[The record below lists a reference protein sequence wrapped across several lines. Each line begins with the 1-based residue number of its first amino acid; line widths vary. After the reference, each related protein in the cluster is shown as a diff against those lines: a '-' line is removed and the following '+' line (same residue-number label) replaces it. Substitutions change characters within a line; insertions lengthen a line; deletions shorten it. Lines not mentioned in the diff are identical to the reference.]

1 MNQDTI
7 DTQEHYIARQL
18 LSTLWMLPDYIPLTA
33 QILSHDGLLLPTAE
47 YVWQVIKG
55 HVSNGKLDYARAL
68 EAIHRKQDAAEFF
81 RQAQEENY
89 SPKRYSERQI
99 TEWASTLAELGLRRL
114 GEGITEKAKTNLR
127 NSAIPLDETVSVTMQ
142 ELAGLRSRGGMN
154 TWRSQDDI
162 MVDSLKILEAME
174 RGVVADG
181 VMTGFPSIDFVLS
194 GGFPNGE
201 LILIGAKPSM
211 GKTAYSLELAMNM
224 GFQWER
230 EGSDKCVAYFSA
242 ETTSSKLQLRMACSL
257 ARVNQAKLRAG
268 RATYEEK
275 QALRDALER
284 VRTLPIYIDEGVR
297 PTTQQMLLRAMA
309 LDNVAVGGKQKRI
322 GIIFFDFL
330 ELAGDEDANEVMRV
344 GKIANGLKDLAKTL
358 NVPVVAL
365 SQVGK
370 AVDGRMPTLN
380 DLRWSATLEQL
391 PYIIMFIHRESYYK
405 KRKELDYSPL
415 FDDDAGKAVCMIAK
429 HKDGA
434 TGPVEMRF
442 EEEFAKFG
450 DPRAKDG
457 MVNQ

>member
-1 MNQDTI
+1 MNASPTNQAET
-7 DTQEHYIARQL
+7 ENYIARQL
-18 LSTLWMLPDYIPLTA
+18 LSTLWMCPDYIPLAA

-47 YVWQVIKG
+47 YVWQIIKS
-55 HVSNGKLDYARAL
+55 HVGNGKLDIPRAL
-68 EAIHRKQDAAEFF
+68 DAIHRKQDAAEFF

-89 SPKRYSERQI
+89 SPKRFGERKI
-99 TEWASTLAELGLRRL
+99 TQWASTLAEQGLRRL
-114 GEGITEKAKTNLR
+114 GAGIAEKAKAAMMS
-127 NSAIPLDETVSVTMQ
+127 SAAPLDETVSTAMQ

-154 TWRSQDDI
+154 TWRSQNDI

-174 RGVVADG
+174 RGEVADG

-211 GKTAYSLELAMNM
+211 GKTAASLEIAMNM

-242 ETTSSKLQLRMACSL
+242 ETTSTKLQLRMACSL

-309 LDNVAVGGKQKRI
+309 LDNVAIDGKQKKV

-330 ELAGDEDANEVMRV
+330 ELAGDEDANEVLRV
-344 GKIANGLKDLAKTL
+344 GKIANGLKDLAKSL
-358 NVPVVAL
+358 MVPVVAL

-391 PYIIMFIHRESYYK
+391 PYIIMFLHRESYYK
-405 KRKELDYSPL
+405 KRKDLDYNPL
-415 FDDDAGKAVCMIAK
+415 FDDDHGKSVWMIAK
-429 HKDGA
+429 QKDGA
-434 TGPVEMRF
+434 TGPVEMCF
-442 EEEFAKFG
+442 EEEFAKFS
-450 DPRAKDG
+450 DPRAKNG
-457 MVNQ
+457 W